1 MISFGLFIKS
11 RNTKTDIGIGKTD
24 IDRKKWTLIGK
35 MDIDS
40 SFQGKVLNHILKHCE
55 VFTNRMIFGQ
65 YDVIRRVRLKPIEI
79 CKEI

>member
-1 MISFGLFIKS
+1 MNAISFRMFVKS
-11 RNTKTDIGIGKTD
+11 SNTKPDIGTGKPD
-24 IDRKKWTLIGK
+24 IDVMKL
-35 MDIDS
+35 DIDS